1 MAISLGIYPTFSD
14 QPMSPRIWKGSIDV
28 GAHFTVVPCLEHAQ
42 KPVASVGI
50 DTGSSW
56 LTGYRVP
63 VPGPHDSS
71 AGSLM
76 NEFIKL
82 PFYADVVMG
91 I

>member
-1 MAISLGIYPTFSD
+1 MLVHISPLSLALKMRKNRWRHT
-14 QPMSPRIWKGSIDV
+14 
-28 GAHFTVVPCLEHAQ
+28 
-42 KPVASVGI
+42 VGI

-56 LTGYRVP
+56 LTGYRVS

-76 NEFIKL
+76 NEYIKL